1 MKFILLL
8 LFICS
13 LTSCSSV
20 SRLSVEKDFED
31 SLVNILDRSK
41 AQYEYFSQVIPPDKL
56 PKSYQ
61 NGRLIPCGTAD
72 WVSGFYPGTLLF
84 LSNYFNDKGL
94 YELALSKL
102 NLLEKEQFN
111 TRTHDV
117 GFMMYCSFGNAIKIQ
132 PDQKYNEILMNSAKS
147 LASRYSPVVKS
158 IRSWNS
164 SPEDFLVII
173 DNMMNL
179 ELLFWAAKYSEDSS
193 FYNIAV
199 QHANTTLE
207 NHYRE
212 NYSCYHVVNYNPK
225 TGKVQEKKTHQGKS
239 DESSWSRGQ
248 AWGLYGFT
256 MLYRETKDPKYLDQ
270 ANHVAAYLMDEIKV
284 LSDDYIPV
292 WDFDADQKTQNY
304 KDASAG
310 AIIASALLELSK
322 YNVEKRKEYIS
333 FAKDILSTLIS
344 DRYFADYK
352 QNGGFLLKHSVGSL
366 PHHSEVDVPL
376 TYADY
381 YFIEAVLRYLDLN
394 KK

>member
-1 MKFILLL
+1 MKQILVL
-8 LFICS
+8 LFICC
-13 LTSCSSV
+13 LGSCSPGSK
-20 SRLSVEKDFED
+20 LSAEKSFKSGLEKV
-31 SLVNILDRSK
+31 LERSK
-41 AQYEYFSQVIPPDKL
+41 AQYEYFAQVIPSDKL

-84 LSNYFNDKGL
+84 LSDHFKDKGL
-94 YELALSKL
+94 YNLTLSKL

-111 TRTHDV
+111 KRTHDI
-117 GFMMYCSFGNAIKIQ
+117 GFMMYCSFGNAIKIESN
-132 PDQKYNEILMNSAKS
+132 QKYNEILLNSAKS
-147 LASRYSPVVKS
+147 LVSRYSPIVKS
-158 IRSWNS
+158 IRSWDS
-164 SPEDFLVII
+164 PPEDFLVII

-179 ELLFWAAKYSEDSS
+179 ELLFWATKFSRDSS

-199 QHANTTLE
+199 QHANTTLR

-212 NYSCYHVVNYNPK
+212 NYSCYHVVNYHPK
-225 TGKVQEKKTHQGKS
+225 TGQVQWKRTHQGDS
-239 DESSWSRGQ
+239 DRSSWSRGQ

-256 MLYRETKDPKYLDQ
+256 MLYRETMDQKYLDQ
-270 ANHVAAYLMDEIKV
+270 ANHIAAYLMKEIKV

-292 WDFDADQKTQNY
+292 WDFGADLKTQNY

-310 AIIASALLELSK
+310 AIIASALLELGQ
-322 YNVEKRKEYIS
+322 YNSIKAKEYIG
-333 FAKDILSTLIS
+333 FAKNILSTLMS
-344 DRYFADYK
+344 DKYFANYK

-366 PHHSEVDVPL
+366 PHHSEVDAPL

-381 YFIEAVLRYLDLN
+381 YFIEAVLRYLHLN